1 MADLAMGDPSVMD
14 PAQPVAVPPNASA
27 VQSDDAA
34 ALKAKLEL
42 IQQDKQRQGQTNQ
55 KLNEQLA
62 EIKRQNEELQKKL
75 LSGKTARLEEAG
87 EYQRLWEE
95 AKQTISQRELE
106 MQELQQQLNS
116 VQQSA
121 AQERLKSAALG
132 RISESG
138 VIAPDQLYQLMSSN
152 LREAD
157 SGKVVVLNGG
167 VEQPIGDYLSQ
178 LKNPG
183 SGYEH
188 FFSASASRGMGSAP
202 VNAAS
207 VAPGMQNPWRA
218 DSFNVTQQ
226 FALEAQ
232 NPELA
237 AALKA
242 EAARG

>member
-1 MADLAMGDPSVMD
+1 MADLAVGDPSVMD
-14 PAQPVAVPPNASA
+14 QAPPVAVPPNAPA

-42 IQQDKQRQGQTNQ
+42 IQQDKQRQGETNK

-62 EIKRQNEELQKKL
+62 EIKRQNDELQKKL
-75 LSGKTARLEEAG
+75 LSGKTQRLEEAG
-87 EYQRLWEE
+87 EYERLWNE

-106 MQELQQQLNS
+106 LQELRDQLSN

-121 AQERLKSAALG
+121 QQEKLRAAALG
-132 RISESG
+132 QLSQSG
-138 VIAPDQLYQLMSSN
+138 VIAPDQLYQLMSQN
-152 LREAD
+152 LREVD
-157 SGKVVVLNGG
+157 GKAVVLNGG
-167 VEQPIGDYLSQ
+167 VEQPLGDYLSQ

-188 FFSASASRGMGSAP
+188 FFSASTSRGMGSAP
-202 VNAAS
+202 VNPGS
-207 VAPGMQNPWRA
+207 VAPGMANPWRA
-218 DSFNVTQQ
+218 ESFSVTDQ

-242 EAARG
+242 EAMRG

>member
-1 MADLAMGDPSVMD
+1 MD
-14 PAQPVAVPPNASA
+14 PAQPVAVPPNAPA

-34 ALKAKLEL
+34 TLKAKLEL
-42 IQQDKQRQGQTNQ
+42 IQQDKQRQGETNK

-106 MQELQQQLNS
+106 MQELQAQLQN
-116 VQQSA
+116 VQSSA
-121 AQERLKSAALG
+121 AQERLKAAALG
-132 RISESG
+132 KISNAG
-138 VIAPDQLYQLMSSN
+138 VIAPEQLYQLMAQN
-152 LREAD
+152 LREVDGQPVA
-157 SGKVVVLNGG
+157 LNGG
-167 VEQPIGDYLSQ
+167 VEQPLGDYLAQ

-188 FFSASASRGMGSAP
+188 FFSATGARGMGSTP

-218 DSFNVTQQ
+218 ESFNVTEQ
-226 FALEAQ
+226 FALQ
-232 NPELA
+232 ISNPELA
-237 AALKA
+237 AALQA
-242 EAARG
+242 EAQRG

>member
-1 MADLAMGDPSVMD
+1 MD
-14 PAQPVAVPPNASA
+14 PAQPVAVPPNAPASL
-27 VQSDDAA
+27 SEDAT

-42 IQQDKQRQGQTNQ
+42 IQHDKQRQGETNK

-62 EIKRQNEELQKKL
+62 EIKRQNEELQRKL
-75 LSGKTARLEEAG
+75 LTGKTQRLEEAG

-106 MQELQQQLNS
+106 MQELQTQLQS
-116 VQQSA
+116 VQSSA
-121 AQERLKSAALG
+121 AQERLRAAALSK
-132 RISESG
+132 ISNAG
-138 VIAPDQLYQLMSSN
+138 VIAPDQLYQLMAQN
-152 LREAD
+152 LREVDGQPVA
-157 SGKVVVLNGG
+157 LNGG
-167 VEQPIGDYLSQ
+167 VEQPLGDYLAQ

-183 SGYEH
+183 SGFEH
-188 FFSASASRGMGSAP
+188 FFSASGVRGMGSTP
-202 VNAAS
+202 TSAAS
-207 VAPGMQNPWRA
+207 VAPGMSNPWRA

>member
-1 MADLAMGDPSVMD
+1 MD
-14 PAQPVAVPPNASA
+14 PAQPVAVPPNAPA

-34 ALKAKLEL
+34 TLKAKLEL
-42 IQQDKQRQGQTNQ
+42 IQQDKQRQGETNK

-62 EIKRQNEELQKKL
+62 EIRRQNEELQKKL

-121 AQERLKSAALG
+121 AQERLKAAALSK
-132 RISESG
+132 ISNAG
-138 VIAPDQLYQLMSSN
+138 VIAPEQLYQLMAQN

-157 SGKVVVLNGG
+157 GKVVTLNGG
-167 VEQPIGDYLSQ
+167 VEVDIGDYLSQ

-202 VNAAS
+202 VNPAS

-218 DSFNVTQQ
+218 ESFNVTQQ

>member
-1 MADLAMGDPSVMD
+1 MGDPSVMD
-14 PAQPVAVPPNASA
+14 QAPPVAVSPNAPA
-27 VQSDDAA
+27 VQSDDAT
-34 ALKAKLEL
+34 ALRTKLEL
-42 IQQDKQRQGQTNQ
+42 IQQDKQRQGETNK

-106 MQELQQQLNS
+106 MQELQDQLS
-116 VQQSA
+116 KVQQSA
-121 AQERLKSAALG
+121 AQEKLRSAALG
-132 RISESG
+132 QLSNSG
-138 VIAPDQLYQLMSSN
+138 VIAPDQLYQLMSPN
-152 LREAD
+152 LREVD
-157 SGKVVVLNGG
+157 GKAVVLNGG
-167 VEQPIGDYLSQ
+167 VEQPLGDYLSQ

-188 FFSASASRGMGSAP
+188 FFSASTSRGMGSSP

-207 VAPGMQNPWRA
+207 VAPGMANPWRA
-218 DSFNVTQQ
+218 ESFSVTEQ
-226 FALEAQ
+226 FALESQ

-237 AALKA
+237 AALRA
-242 EAARG
+242 EAMRG

>member
-1 MADLAMGDPSVMD
+1 MGDPSVMD
-14 PAQPVAVPPNASA
+14 QAPPVAVPPNAPA

-42 IQQDKQRQGQTNQ
+42 IQQDKQRQGETNK

-75 LSGKTARLEEAG
+75 LSGKTQRLEEAG
-87 EYQRLWEE
+87 EYERLWNE

-106 MQELQQQLNS
+106 LQELRDQLSN

-121 AQERLKSAALG
+121 QQEKLRAAALG
-132 RISESG
+132 QLSQSG
-138 VIAPDQLYQLMSSN
+138 VIAPDQLYQLMSQN
-152 LREAD
+152 LREVD
-157 SGKVVVLNGG
+157 GKAVVLNGG
-167 VEQPIGDYLSQ
+167 VEQPLPDYLTQ

-188 FFSASASRGMGSAP
+188 FFSASTARGMGAAP
-202 VNAAS
+202 GNSAS
-207 VAPGMQNPWRA
+207 VAPGMTNPWRPE
-218 DSFNVTQQ
+218 SFSVTEQ
-226 FALEAQ
+226 FALQAQ

-237 AALKA
+237 AALQA
-242 EAARG
+242 EAQRG

>member
-1 MADLAMGDPSVMD
+1 MADLAVGDPSVMD
-14 PAQPVAVPPNASA
+14 QAPPVAVPPNAPA

-42 IQQDKQRQGQTNQ
+42 IQQDKQRQGETNK

-62 EIKRQNEELQKKL
+62 EIKRQNDELQKKL
-75 LSGKTARLEEAG
+75 LSGKTQRLEEAG
-87 EYQRLWEE
+87 EYERLWNE

-106 MQELQQQLNS
+106 LQELRDQLSN

-121 AQERLKSAALG
+121 QQEKLRAAALG
-132 RISESG
+132 QLSQSG
-138 VIAPDQLYQLMSSN
+138 VIAPDQLYQLMSQN
-152 LREAD
+152 LREVD
-157 SGKVVVLNGG
+157 GKAVVLNGG
-167 VEQPIGDYLSQ
+167 VEQPLNDYLAQ

-188 FFSASASRGMGSAP
+188 FFSASTSRGMGSSP
-202 VNAAS
+202 VNPGS
-207 VAPGMQNPWRA
+207 VAPDMANPWRA
-218 DSFNVTQQ
+218 ESFSVTDQ

-242 EAARG
+242 EAMRG

>member
-1 MADLAMGDPSVMD
+1 MADLAVGDPSVMD
-14 PAQPVAVPPNASA
+14 QAPPVAVPPNAPA

-42 IQQDKQRQGQTNQ
+42 IQQDKQRQGETNK

-62 EIKRQNEELQKKL
+62 EIKRQNDELQKKL
-75 LSGKTARLEEAG
+75 LSGKTQRLEEAG
-87 EYQRLWEE
+87 EYERLWNE

-106 MQELQQQLNS
+106 LQELQAQLQN
-116 VQQSA
+116 VQTSA
-121 AQERLKSAALG
+121 AQERLKAAALG
-132 RISESG
+132 KISNAG
-138 VIAPDQLYQLMSSN
+138 VIAPEQLYQLMAQN
-152 LREAD
+152 LREVDGQPVA
-157 SGKVVVLNGG
+157 LNGG
-167 VEQPIGDYLSQ
+167 VEQPLGDYLAQ

-188 FFSASASRGMGSAP
+188 FFSASTSRGMGSAP
-202 VNAAS
+202 VNPGS
-207 VAPGMQNPWRA
+207 VAPGMANPWRA
-218 DSFNVTQQ
+218 ESFSVTDQ

-242 EAARG
+242 EAMRG

>member
-1 MADLAMGDPSVMD
+1 MADIAQGDPSVMD
-14 PAQPVAVPPNASA
+14 PAQPVAVPPTAPA
-27 VQSDDAA
+27 VQSEDAA

-42 IQQDKQRQGQTNQ
+42 IQQDKQRQGETNK

-62 EIKRQNEELQKKL
+62 EIRRQNEELQKKL
-75 LSGKTARLEEAG
+75 LSGKTQRLEEAG

-106 MQELQQQLNS
+106 LQELQGQLQN

-121 AQERLKSAALG
+121 AQERLKAAALG
-132 RISESG
+132 KISNAG
-138 VIAPDQLYQLMSSN
+138 VIAPEQLYQLMSQN
-152 LREAD
+152 LREVDGTA
-157 SGKVVVLNGG
+157 VVLNGG
-167 VEQPIGDYLSQ
+167 VEQPLGDYLAQ

-188 FFSASASRGMGSAP
+188 FFTATGASRGMGSAP
-202 VNAAS
+202 INAAS
-207 VAPGMQNPWRA
+207 VAPGMTNPWR
-218 DSFNVTQQ
+218 SETFNVTEQ
-226 FALEAQ
+226 FTLMAQ

-237 AALKA
+237 AALQA

>member
-1 MADLAMGDPSVMD
+1 MAELAMGDPSVMD
-14 PAQPVAVPPNASA
+14 PAQPVAVPPTAPA
-27 VQSDDAA
+27 AQSDDAA

-42 IQQDKQRQGQTNQ
+42 IQQDKQRQGETNK

-75 LSGKTARLEEAG
+75 LSGKTQRLEEAG

-95 AKQTISQRELE
+95 AKATISQREME
-106 MQELQQQLNS
+106 MQELQQQLNT

-121 AQERLKSAALG
+121 AQERLKAAALG
-132 RISESG
+132 KISNAG
-138 VIAPDQLYQLMSSN
+138 VIAPDQLYQLMAQN
-152 LREAD
+152 LREVD
-157 SGKVVVLNGG
+157 GKVVTLNGG
-167 VEQPIGDYLSQ
+167 VEVDIDSHLSQ

-202 VNAAS
+202 VNPAS

-242 EAARG
+242 EAAQG

>member
-1 MADLAMGDPSVMD
+1 MADLAVGDPSVMD
-14 PAQPVAVPPNASA
+14 QAPPVAVPPNAPA

-42 IQQDKQRQGQTNQ
+42 IQQDKQRQGETNK

-62 EIKRQNEELQKKL
+62 EIKRQNDELQKKL
-75 LSGKTARLEEAG
+75 LSGKTQRLEEAG
-87 EYQRLWEE
+87 EYERLWNE

-106 MQELQQQLNS
+106 LQELRDQLSN

-121 AQERLKSAALG
+121 QQEKLRAAALG
-132 RISESG
+132 QLSQSG
-138 VIAPDQLYQLMSSN
+138 VIAPDQLYQLMSQN
-152 LREAD
+152 LREVD
-157 SGKVVVLNGG
+157 GKAVVLNGG
-167 VEQPIGDYLSQ
+167 VEQPLPDYLAQ

-188 FFSASASRGMGSAP
+188 FFAASGARGMGSTP

-218 DSFNVTQQ
+218 DSFNVTEQ
-226 FALEAQ
+226 FALQ
-232 NPELA
+232 ISNPELA
-237 AALKA
+237 AALQA
-242 EAARG
+242 EAQRG

>member
-1 MADLAMGDPSVMD
+1 MAELAMGDPSVMD

-75 LSGKTARLEEAG
+75 LSGKTQKLEEAG
-87 EYQRLWEE
+87 EFERLWRE
-95 AKQTISQRELE
+95 AQQTISQRELE

-138 VIAPDQLYQLMSSN
+138 VIAPDQLYQLMAQN

-157 SGKVVVLNGG
+157 GKVVTLNGG
-167 VEQPIGDYLSQ
+167 VEVDIDSYLSQ

>member
-1 MADLAMGDPSVMD
+1 MGGPSVGD
-14 PAQPVAVPPNASA
+14 LQPSVTAQPDASA
-27 VQSDDAA
+27 AQSDDAA

-75 LSGKTARLEEAG
+75 LSGKTQKLEEAG
-87 EYQRLWEE
+87 EFERLWRE
-95 AKQTISQRELE
+95 AQQTISQRELE

-132 RISESG
+132 KISNAG
-138 VIAPDQLYQLMSSN
+138 VIAPEQLYQLMAQN

-157 SGKVVVLNGG
+157 GKVVTLNGG
-167 VEQPIGDYLSQ
+167 VEVDIDSYLSQ

>member
-1 MADLAMGDPSVMD
+1 MADLAVGDPSVMD
-14 PAQPVAVPPNASA
+14 QAQPVAVPPTAPA
-27 VQSDDAA
+27 AQSDDAA
-34 ALKAKLEL
+34 TLKAKLEL

-75 LSGKTARLEEAG
+75 LSGKTQRLEEAG

-106 MQELQQQLNS
+106 MQELRGQLDS

-121 AQERLKSAALG
+121 AQERLKAAAIARL
-132 RISESG
+132 SDSG
-138 VIAPDQLYQLMSSN
+138 VIAPDQLYQLMSNN
-152 LREAD
+152 LREVE
-157 SGKVVVLNGG
+157 GKPVVLNGG
-167 VEQPIGDYLSQ
+167 VEQPLGEYLAH
-178 LKNPG
+178 LRNPG

-188 FFSASASRGMGSAP
+188 FFSASAARGMGSTPA
-202 VNAAS
+202 NAAS
-207 VAPGMQNPWRA
+207 VAPGMRNPWA
-218 DSFNVTQQ
+218 QASYSVTEQ

-237 AALKA
+237 AILKA
-242 EAARG
+242 EASRG

>member
-1 MADLAMGDPSVMD
+1 MADLAVGDPSVMD
-14 PAQPVAVPPNASA
+14 QAPPVAVPPNAPA

-42 IQQDKQRQGQTNQ
+42 IQQDKQRQGETNK

-62 EIKRQNEELQKKL
+62 EIKRQNDELQKKL
-75 LSGKTARLEEAG
+75 LSGKTQRLEEAG
-87 EYQRLWEE
+87 EYERLWNE

-106 MQELQQQLNS
+106 LQELQAQLQN
-116 VQQSA
+116 VQTSA
-121 AQERLKSAALG
+121 AQERLKAAALG
-132 RISESG
+132 KISNAG
-138 VIAPDQLYQLMSSN
+138 VIAPEQLYQLMAQN
-152 LREAD
+152 LREVD
-157 SGKVVVLNGG
+157 GKAVVLNGG
-167 VEQPIGDYLSQ
+167 VEQPLGDYLSQ

-188 FFSASASRGMGSAP
+188 FFSASTSRGMGSAP
-202 VNAAS
+202 VNPGS
-207 VAPGMQNPWRA
+207 VAPGMANPWRA
-218 DSFNVTQQ
+218 ESFSVTDQ

-242 EAARG
+242 EAMRG